1 MTVKYKSTRGVEN
14 NLSFEQVV
22 LNGLA
27 IDKGLYVPE
36 TIPQISMSQIEKV
49 NHLLLFFIYL
59 YII

>member
-36 TIPQISMSQIEKV
+36 TIPQLSMSQIEKV
-49 NHLLLFFIYL
+49 NYIY
-59 YII
+59 